1 MQRRALL
8 FTPALLAAQRPPE
21 LKIKA
26 RSRAELFKGSGDWQA
41 TEAPVTLHPQKTAV
55 IICDMWDKHWCRGAS
70 ERVDAMV
77 ARMAATLDRAR
88 RLGMTII
95 HAPSDTM
102 TFYQNAPQRAAML
115 KLEKQPL
122 PAARELPLTPL
133 PIDDSDG
140 GCDTPGDKTFKAWSR
155 QHPGIPVAATD
166 LISDKGEEVY
176 AALRLRG
183 IDHLLVMGVHT
194 NMCILNR
201 TFAIKQMTKWG
212 VKCILVRDLT
222 DSMYD
227 PADKPYV
234 SHERGTEMVIEHIEQ
249 HWCPSMLSSDIR

>member
-1 MQRRALL
+1 MRILL
-8 FTPALLAAQRPPE
+8 LSLIPVLLLNAQPGLRV
-21 LKIKA
+21 KV

-41 TEAPVTLHPQKTAV
+41 TESPLALDPGRTAV

-70 ERVDAMV
+70 QRVDGLV

-88 RLGMTII
+88 QRGITII

-102 TFYQNAPQRAAML
+102 SFYEHSPQRAAML
-115 KLEKQPL
+115 RLEKVPL
-122 PAARELPLTPL
+122 PAAKEMPLTPL

-140 GCDTPGDKTFKAWSR
+140 GCDTPGDKTFKAWTR
-155 QHPGIPVAATD
+155 QHAGIPVAATD

-176 AALRLRG
+176 SALRLRG
-183 IDHLLVMGVHT
+183 ITHLLVMGVHT

-222 DSMYD
+222 DAMYD

-234 SHERGTEMVIEHIEQ
+234 SHERGTELVIEHIEQ
-249 HWCPSMLSSDIR
+249 QWCPSMLSAEIR